1 MPVVI
6 DRAEVKAEAKDLL
19 KTAQVSPLRF
29 TLLFLA
35 ISLGLDLVSTAVSN
49 MLGDSIGVL
58 SFSFSFVGV
67 LITLLSTVLLAGYT
81 NYCLCVQ
88 RGLAM
93 PYDSLFDAFP
103 FAGKV
108 ILLEVLQGLLIGF
121 GFMLLF
127 IPGVILAFSYAFAL
141 FHLCE
146 DPEIGVTEA
155 LRRSRLEMKG
165 YKLQLFTLLVSF
177 WPLLLLVALVLG
189 VCEYFMDGMFPRSL
203 AGDLLYTLVSGALA
217 AVAEVYLMPY
227 MELAQVSFYRRV
239 LAQQVDIPLDPGNDF

>member
-35 ISLGLDLVSTAVSN
+35 ISLGLDLVSTAVSD

-108 ILLEVLQGLLIGF
+108 ILLEVLQGILIGF

-165 YKLQLFTLLVSF
+165 YKLQLFTLLISF

-189 VCEYFMDGMFPRSL
+189 VCEYFIDGVFPATL
-203 AGDLLYTLVSGALA
+203 AGDLRS
-217 AVAEVYLMPY
+217 E
-227 MELAQVSFYRRV
+227 ERRV
-239 LAQQVDIPLDPGNDF
+239 GKECRSRWSPYH

>member
-1 MPVVI
+1 MPVYI
-6 DRAEVKAEAKDLL
+6 DRAEIKAEAKELL
-19 KTAQVSPLRF
+19 RTARVSPLRF

-35 ISLGLDLVSTAVSN
+35 INLGLDLISTAVSD

-108 ILLEVLQGLLIGF
+108 ILLSVVQGVLIGL
-121 GFMLLF
+121 GLVLF
-127 IPGVILAFSYAFAL
+127 IVPGVVLAFAYAFAL
-141 FHLCE
+141 YHLCE
-146 DPEIGVTEA
+146 EPEIGVTEA

-165 YKLQLFTLLVSF
+165 YKLQLFSLILSF
-177 WPLLLLVALVLG
+177 WPLLLLAAVVLG
-189 VCEYFMDGMFPRSL
+189 ACEYFLDGLFPETL
-203 AGDLLYTLVSGALA
+203 GGDLLYTLASGVLA
-217 AVAEVYLMPY
+217 GAAEVYLMPY
-227 MELAQVSFYRRV
+227 IELAQVGFYRRV
-239 LAQQVDIPLDPGNDF
+239 IARNFEAPLDTGGDF

>member
-1 MPVVI
+1 MPVAI
-6 DRAEVKAEAKDLL
+6 DRAEIKAEAKSLL

-35 ISLGLDLVSTAVSN
+35 IHLGLDLVSTAVSD

-67 LITLLSTVLLAGYT
+67 LITLLSTVLLAGYA

-93 PYDSLFDAFP
+93 PYDSLFDAFS

-127 IPGVILAFSYAFAL
+127 IPGVILAFSYAFAI

-146 DPEIGVTEA
+146 DPDISVTEA
-155 LRRSRLEMKG
+155 LRCSRLEMKG
-165 YKLQLFTLLVSF
+165 YKFQLFTLLISF
-177 WPLLLLVALVLG
+177 WPLLLLVAVVLG
-189 VCEYFMDGMFPRSL
+189 ACEYFIDGMFPGTLS
-203 AGDLLYTLVSGALA
+203 GDLLYTLISGALA
-217 AVAEVYLMPY
+217 AAAEVYLMPY
-227 MELAQVSFYRRV
+227 MELAQVGFYRRV
-239 LAQQVDIPLDPGNDF
+239 LAQQVDIPLDLDDRF